1 VNDDQL
7 HDIASGLHSAA
18 IRLLRMVRREDKSTG
33 ISPPRLSALSVL
45 GYGGP
50 MSLADLAAAEEVR
63 APTMSRIVEG
73 LVKDGLAT
81 READPGNRR
90 KVRIAATEEG
100 RRRLEAGRERRV
112 RALAGRLRRLADS
125 EQRALARGAEVLERA
140 VR

>member
-1 VNDDQL
+1 LNDEQL
-7 HDIASGLHSAA
+7 HDMARSLHSAA
-18 IRLLRMVRREDKSTG
+18 IRLLRMVRREDRATG

-45 GYGGP
+45 VFGGP
-50 MSLADLAAAEEVR
+50 MSLADLATAEEVK

-90 KVRIAATEEG
+90 KVRIAATAEG
-100 RRRLEAGRERRV
+100 KRRLEAGRQRRV
-112 RALAGRLRRLADS
+112 RTLAERLRLLADS
-125 EQRALARGAEVLERA
+125 EQRALARGVEVLERA

>member
-1 VNDDQL
+1 LNDDQL
-7 HDIASGLHSAA
+7 HDMATGLHSAA
-18 IRLLRMVRREDKSTG
+18 IRLLRMVRREDRHTG

-45 GYGGP
+45 VFGGP
-50 MSLADLAAAEEVR
+50 MSLAALAAAEEVR

-73 LVKDGLAT
+73 LVRDGLAT

-100 RRRLEAGRERRV
+100 KRRLEAGRKRRV
-112 RALAGRLRRLADS
+112 GALAERLRRLADS
-125 EQRALARGAEVLERA
+125 EQRALARGVEVLERA